1 MPLRQQSNGKAN
13 SPKTRERE
21 EDAQTITP
29 HVMSFFYGLFVFG
42 QLKGKANKFRLAAA
56 AFCEMSVFMGNKN
69 AKSQINMAFVCAFW
83 HFTKL
88 FLSSLVYAAK
98 RSYNVDNGCA
108 KQDGTPSFD
117 CDAVESLN

>member
-1 MPLRQQSNGKAN
+1 
-13 SPKTRERE
+13 
-21 EDAQTITP
+21 
-29 HVMSFFYGLFVFG
+29 MSFFYGLFVFG

-83 HFTKL
+83 HFAKL

-98 RSYNVDNGCA
+98 CPYNVDNGCA